1 MTGNTV
7 FCKVG
12 HVSFLFKGRML
23 IKHPAA
29 WLCVLLLL
37 LLGGPAAAQDPEH
50 PGALYTI
57 RSGLKNKRISSADT
71 TGANR
76 DFIVDIKNGEK
87 RVLADISGAGIIN
100 HIWLTIFP
108 KDINR
113 NDIIIRMYWDG
124 NAYPSVE
131 APLGPFFGQGWDE
144 YYNYTSYPLA
154 AAPLGGKAVTSYF
167 QMPFSKGARIEIENQ
182 TGKTLN
188 YFYYYIDYV
197 ETKSLP
203 GNAGR
208 FHAWYNRKVMGAVNG
223 KPRNRQ
229 GTGNYVFADIKGAGH
244 FVGINYYVQSPNTA
258 WYGEGDDMWY
268 IDGAKTPS
276 LGGTGTEDFFN
287 TAWCPKEVFCY
298 PYFGYPRVNNNI
310 GWLGRTHCYRYF
322 IQDPVYFAKSLKGTI
337 EHGAGNNMTLDIATV
352 AYWYQ
357 DKAAPL
363 PKAPSKEE
371 RKLQPAVGVNEIMNW
386 RKAWEKGKDSTK
398 LIWGNE

>member
-1 MTGNTV
+1 MKKQSDHMILMMGRL
-7 FCKVG
+7 FCRNRKSLLICVTLLFLLPG
-12 HVSFLFKGRML
+12 IRVSAQDAD
-23 IKHPAA
+23 HPA
-29 WLCVLLLL
+29 
-37 LLGGPAAAQDPEH
+37 GP
-50 PGALYTI
+50 LYTV
-57 RSGLKNKRISSADT
+57 RPGLKNKRISSTDT

-76 DFIVDIKNGEK
+76 DFIVDIKDGEK
-87 RVLADISGAGIIN
+87 RMLADISGAGIIN

-124 NAYPSVE
+124 NTYPSVE
-131 APLGPFFGQGWDE
+131 APLGAFFGQGWDE
-144 YYNYTSYPLA
+144 YYTYTSYALS
-154 AAPLGGKAVTSYF
+154 AAPVGGKSVTSYF

-182 TGKTLN
+182 TGRVLN

-203 GNAGR
+203 KNAGR
-208 FHAWYNRKVMGAVNG
+208 FHAWYNRKILGAVNG
-223 KPRNRQ
+223 KPHNRD
-229 GTGNYVFADIKGAGH
+229 GTDNYVFADIRGTGH

-268 IDGAKTPS
+268 IDGAVTPS
-276 LGGTGTEDFFN
+276 LKGTGTEDFFN
-287 TAWCPKEVFCY
+287 TAWCPKEVYCT

-322 IQDPVYFAKSLKGTI
+322 IQDPVYFNTALKGTI

-357 DKAAPL
+357 DKAASL
-363 PKAPSKEE
+363 PPSLSKED
-371 RKLQPAVGVNEIMNW
+371 RKLLPLINDNDIMKW
-386 RKAWEKGKDSTK
+386 RREWEKGKDPAK